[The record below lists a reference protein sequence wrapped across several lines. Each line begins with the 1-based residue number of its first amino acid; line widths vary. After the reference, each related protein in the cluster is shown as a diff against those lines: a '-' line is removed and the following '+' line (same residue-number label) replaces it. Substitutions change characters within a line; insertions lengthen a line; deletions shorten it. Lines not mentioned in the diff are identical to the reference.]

1 MQDPYPI
8 PWENKGKC
16 LGQSLWLPPET
27 LDIVSQRGVHRGQ
40 DTEGNSYWQKC
51 LEEREVIWVLVLPD
65 SSMLCE
71 LGRVN

>member
-40 DTEGNSYWQKC
+40 DTEGNSLLAKMF
-51 LEEREVIWVLVLPD
+51 RGKGGH
-65 SSMLCE
+65 
-71 LGRVN
+71 LGFSLA